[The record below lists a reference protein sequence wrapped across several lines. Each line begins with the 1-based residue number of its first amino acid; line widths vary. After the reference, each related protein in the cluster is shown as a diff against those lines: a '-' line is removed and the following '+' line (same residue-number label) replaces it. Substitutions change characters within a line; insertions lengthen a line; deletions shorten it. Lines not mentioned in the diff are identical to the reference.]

1 VPASIAI
8 DETLIP
14 LDVDLD
20 WPPPDNRLRAS
31 LWRAEGHLQRR
42 EYAAAASALEEAF
55 GLGEDAFARA
65 LYHLAA
71 AGYKRTQGDRRRAE
85 RQLAHA
91 RRRLTPFLPEHAEV
105 DAAGLL
111 DLVERD
117 VRS

>member
-8 DETLIP
+8 EETLIA
-14 LDVDLD
+14 LDEDLD
-20 WPPPDNRLRAS
+20 WPPPENRLRAA
-31 LWRAEGHLQRR
+31 LWRAEGHLERG

-55 GLGEDAFARA
+55 GLGEDAFVRA

-71 AGYKRTQGDRRRAE
+71 AGYKRVEGDRRRAE

-91 RRRLTPFLPEHAEV
+91 RRRLAPFLPEYAEV
-105 DAAGLL
+105 DAAAVLGLV
-111 DLVERD
+111 DRD